1 MTNSVTVLPASV
13 YAHTDLLNSLF
24 LALRDGVRTGRVNPN
39 ACEPLLSHASQSDCR
54 VTRAMLESVLKATR
68 G

>member
-1 MTNSVTVLPASV
+1 MSNVTVLPASV

-24 LALRDGVRTGRVNPN
+24 LALRDGVRKGRINPR
-39 ACEPLLSHASQSDCR
+39 ACEGLLVHASESDCR